1 MDFGLLDFTSKN
13 IDGTYLSY
21 KDFANIVGSE
31 ILCMREQEYE
41 NDPNEQCLLYK
52 LWKNFGPLDEKRNE
66 VVKYSTS
73 TQPLTENVIIE
84 ELKEIPTNEESS
96 NWDSFN
102 INDIPIMFLTGEST
116 LNQLDTVETGISR
129 TDTKVRM
136 SRTENQECFK
146 NDTETGVKSNERVQD
161 CSISLKK
168 TLSYAK
174 TPIRKGKRASEAS
187 KHCEVKFKKTPDT
200 YLLGIR
206 YLFGAELGMI
216 VFFMLD

>member
-1 MDFGLLDFTSKN
+1 
-13 IDGTYLSY
+13 LSY

-31 ILCMREQEYE
+31 ILDEFIMREQEYE

-52 LWKNFGPLDEKRNE
+52 LWKNFVPLDEKRNE
-66 VVKYSTS
+66 VVKCSTS

-84 ELKEIPTNEESS
+84 ELKEIPTNQESS

-129 TDTKVRM
+129 TDTKVAM
-136 SRTENQECFK
+136 TRTENQECFK
-146 NDTETGVKSNERVQD
+146 NDTETRVKSNERVQD

-168 TLSYAK
+168 TLWYAK

-187 KHCEVKFKKTPDT
+187 KHYEVKFKKTPDT

-206 YLFGAELGMI
+206 DLFGTELGMI
-216 VFFMLD
+216 FFSCCDSTLMNYFV